1 MCTTGSHTP
10 ILAAPAPNSYTSRD
24 ARESSGEVHTWPM
37 SDVRLRPVLRSDLGW
52 MVDMA
57 ADRDAVGEHN
67 WAGPA
72 DPDELLGR
80 LHHQFQCDGF
90 LDPRGGRLV
99 VEVDGEPIG
108 DVSWRP
114 EQWGPSPGSACPA
127 IGIALLPQHRGK
139 GYGTIA
145 QRLLIDHLFREY
157 GVHRVQSDTA
167 ADNPAEQRAL
177 EKAGFTREGVVRGA
191 EERGGRY
198 HDHVLYGI
206 LREEWLA
213 GEQQPG

>member
-1 MCTTGSHTP
+1 M
-10 ILAAPAPNSYTSRD
+10 AV
-24 ARESSGEVHTWPM
+24 VH
-37 SDVRLRPVLRSDLGW
+37 LRPVQRDDLAW
-52 MVDMA
+52 MVAMV

-67 WAGPA
+67 WVGPA
-72 DPDELLGR
+72 DLDETLGR

-114 EQWGPSPGSACPA
+114 ERWGPSQGSTCPS

-145 QRLLIDHLFREY
+145 QRLLVDHLFHEY
-157 GVHRVQSDTA
+157 SVRRVQSDTA
-167 ADNPAEQRAL
+167 IDNPAEQHAL
-177 EKAGFTREGVVRGA
+177 ENAGFVREGVVREA
-191 EERGGRY
+191 ELRDGRY
-198 HDHVLYGI
+198 HDHVLYSI
-206 LREEWLA
+206 LRSEWLA
-213 GEQQPG
+213 ARP

>member
-1 MCTTGSHTP
+1 MWPLHT
-10 ILAAPAPNSYTSRD
+10 D
-24 ARESSGEVHTWPM
+24 DM
-37 SDVRLRPVLRSDLGW
+37 SDVRLRPVLRGDLSW
-52 MVDMA
+52 MVAMA

-67 WAGPA
+67 WSGPT

-99 VEVDGEPIG
+99 VEVDGQPIG

-114 EQWGPSPGSACPA
+114 EKWGPSDGSACPA
-127 IGIALLPQHRGK
+127 IGIALLPTFRGR
-139 GYGTIA
+139 GYGTTA
-145 QRLLIDHLFREY
+145 QRLLVDHLFHEY

-167 ADNPAEQRAL
+167 IDNPAEQRAL
-177 EKAGFTREGVVRGA
+177 EKAGFTREGVVRHA
-191 EERGGRY
+191 ELRDGRY

-206 LREEWLA
+206 LRDEWLA
-213 GEQQPG
+213 AQVD

>member
-1 MCTTGSHTP
+1 MCVN
-10 ILAAPAPNSYTSRD
+10 IER
-24 ARESSGEVHTWPM
+24 RVHTAHVNE
-37 SDVRLRPVLRSDLGW
+37 VRLRPVKRTDLTW
-52 MVDMA
+52 MVAMA

-67 WAGPA
+67 WGGPA

-99 VEVDGEPIG
+99 VEVDGHPIG

-127 IGIALLPQHRGK
+127 IGIALLPEHRGQ
-139 GYGTIA
+139 GFGTVA
-145 QRLLIDHLFREY
+145 QRLLVDHLFREY
-157 GVHRVQSDTA
+157 GVHRVHSDTA
-167 ADNPAEQRAL
+167 VDNPAEQRAL
-177 EKAGFTREGVVRGA
+177 EKAGFTREGVVRAA
-191 EERGGRY
+191 EDRGGRY

-213 GEQQPG
+213 SQS